1 MKRIWTELAHD
12 TRLKRFFFLTPVP
25 FLVVLTSFHFKL
37 SLSPTYMPR
46 GCVGVWISY
55 VCDLDMG
62 HGIYSAFEIR
72 LADYPGQRA
81 TIFSCLFPS
90 NQFTQSPTIHVFQLT
105 PAANVHY
112 PVDQISR
119 PVYPA
124 AVEYLSLVQLTG
136 RGRADLCRR
145 IPLPGDLEKEICF
158 RHPGTGNDI
167 SPHRVICEAN
177 IAG

>member
-1 MKRIWTELAHD
+1 M
-12 TRLKRFFFLTPVP
+12 
-25 FLVVLTSFHFKL
+25 LTSFHFKL

-46 GCVGVWISY
+46 GCVGVWMSY

-112 PVDQISR
+112 RSTKF
-119 PVYPA
+119 
-124 AVEYLSLVQLTG
+124 LVQFTRRPSSICRWFNLPDADG
-136 RGRADLCRR
+136 R
-145 IPLPGDLEKEICF
+145 ICAGAS
-158 RHPGTGNDI
+158 HC
-167 SPHRVICEAN
+167 RVIWKKKFVFATRVLETTFRRT
-177 IAG
+177 G

>member
-1 MKRIWTELAHD
+1 M
-12 TRLKRFFFLTPVP
+12 
-25 FLVVLTSFHFKL
+25 LTSFHFKL

-124 AVEYLSLVQLTG
+124 AVEYLSFTLRLPDADG
-136 RGRADLCRR
+136 R
-145 IPLPGDLEKEICF
+145 ICAGAS
-158 RHPGTGNDI
+158 HC
-167 SPHRVICEAN
+167 RVIWKKKFVFATRVLETTFRRT
-177 IAG
+177 G